1 MKIKNISV
9 KPIRIGDVSL
19 LPGETAQVEAVYA
32 DAVAFYISMGYFY
45 QEGIFRSGDL
55 NYNKF
60 FVEGETKIS
69 EFDDYTSHNTERLDV
84 EGVKKLLLTLSY
96 IREELNA

>member
-32 DAVAFYISMGYFY
+32 DAVAFYISMGYVL
-45 QEGIFRSGDL
+45 QE
-55 NYNKF
+55 
-60 FVEGETKIS
+60 VAE
-69 EFDDYTSHNTERLDV
+69 
-84 EGVKKLLLTLSY
+84 KKT
-96 IREELNA
+96 RGKAKNPNAEPDAIAEDTAEDES

>member
-32 DAVAFYISMGYFY
+32 DAVAFYISMGYV
-45 QEGIFRSGDL
+45 QE
-55 NYNKF
+55 
-60 FVEGETKIS
+60 VAE
-69 EFDDYTSHNTERLDV
+69 
-84 EGVKKLLLTLSY
+84 KKTRGKAKNPDAPLQRTPQRMSPDGCRRCRGNHQN
-96 IREELNA
+96 REDGGS

>member
-32 DAVAFYISMGYFY
+32 DAVAFYISMGLL
-45 QEGIFRSGDL
+45 QEVQEKKARGKNVKNDSEADAPADAPAG
-55 NYNKF
+55 
-60 FVEGETKIS
+60 GES
-69 EFDDYTSHNTERLDV
+69 
-84 EGVKKLLLTLSY
+84 
-96 IREELNA
+96 

>member
-9 KPIRIGDVSL
+9 KPICIGDVSL
-19 LPGETAQVEAVYA
+19 LPGETAQVETVYA

-60 FVEGETKIS
+60 NLRSNIS
-69 EFDDYTSHNTERLDV
+69 TEIAKGIKFELGDERYLRRTQHA
-84 EGVKKLLLTLSY
+84 LHQLT
-96 IREELNA
+96 RHHP

>member
-32 DAVAFYISMGYFY
+32 DAVAFYISMGYV
-45 QEGIFRSGDL
+45 QEVAEKKTVARQRIPMRS
-55 NYNKF
+55 
-60 FVEGETKIS
+60 
-69 EFDDYTSHNTERLDV
+69 
-84 EGVKKLLLTLSY
+84 LTPLQRTPQRMSPDGCRRCRGNHQN
-96 IREELNA
+96 REDGGS

>member
-32 DAVAFYISMGYFY
+32 DAVAFYISMGYV
-45 QEGIFRSGDL
+45 QE
-55 NYNKF
+55 
-60 FVEGETKIS
+60 VAE
-69 EFDDYTSHNTERLDV
+69 
-84 EGVKKLLLTLSY
+84 KKTRGKAKNPDAEPDAIAEDTAEMSPDGCRRCRGNHQN
-96 IREELNA
+96 REDGGS

>member
-32 DAVAFYISMGYFY
+32 
-45 QEGIFRSGDL
+45 
-55 NYNKF
+55 
-60 FVEGETKIS
+60 
-69 EFDDYTSHNTERLDV
+69 
-84 EGVKKLLLTLSY
+84 LSL
-96 IREELNA
+96 IHI